1 MNKEAHPL
9 PRTAIAQG
17 AIISVISGGLSL
29 ICAFLALAIAIA
41 VMKAGILTYI
51 QAGREY
57 LYPLFWLLWLLPP
70 IATISYSSY
79 IKRLSKNLAAAQRQ
93 HTLAQIGF
101 VTGCL
106 SLALTATVALAEIV
120 LFFQTSGCMGP
131 GACS

>member
-79 IKRLSKNLAAAQRQ
+79 IKWLSKNLSAAQRQ
-93 HTLAQIGF
+93 HALHQIGF
-101 VTGCL
+101 VTACL
-106 SLALTATVALAEIV
+106 SLAMTVTVALSEIV
-120 LFFQTSGCMGP
+120 LFSLTTVFMEP